1 MIKILEI
8 VRLSHSVR
16 SRAPVYPVSR
26 PLHALTVHFAA
37 AEGHSGGIRAAVG
50 RGPRPN
56 SPLFDATADIEFQLI
71 FSALM
76 YLNS

>member
-16 SRAPVYPVSR
+16 SRAPVSR
-26 PLHALTVHFAA
+26 PLHVDRALRRR
-37 AEGHSGGIRAAVG
+37 GRSWRGGGTRAAVG

-56 SPLFDATADIEFQLI
+56 KPLLPRDGRH
-71 FSALM
+71 
-76 YLNS
+76 